1 MKLLLTAIAIF
12 MAYTTH
18 AQDFFKQG
26 DACYNQKNYTC
37 AYDNYMKGYEANL
50 SALKNVLYFRIGYC
64 LNNMKRFEESKV
76 WLRRSLNEKIELDPT
91 WSLAFAHYST
101 YKYDSAAIYYIRANG
116 LASTNESKK
125 NTSYYAGLSYFL
137 GKNYSAALTQFATSI
152 KLDSTDLNTQ
162 TYLAR
167 TYYSLKNYTVAETQF
182 RKLLTLS
189 KDSASISYAYKM
201 IGETFYNQRKYATAI
216 PSYRTALQNNPKDR
230 QLLGYIGDCYLNLN
244 KADSAR
250 QAYQQA
256 IDLVK
261 IQKKIFLGD
270 SIFIGDMNHGLLK
283 AFIQEKDTI
292 NAIKRL
298 ADIVKYDI
306 ESESLTDLVNLLVL
320 KRNDLKTLETL
331 MPTMIAGYKLYEM
344 NSQLA
349 WLYNNAAILYEKLK
363 QQPKALSNFRLA
375 VQADYPPTDYIG
387 SGFIKSLIK
396 EKKYKEAI
404 DTVNK
409 WETIPHKYPTL
420 FKPFLLNMQGRIA
433 YAQNDTA
440 TATKYFKEVIKTNY
454 TSPDA
459 NLFMGKMA
467 MDRKDS
473 SSAFNYWSRISSSN
487 IFGTEQD
494 MAMQVYKFM
503 GTRYFDMASKNPTY
517 GYSSYTAASEIFDKI
532 FAIDSNLAI
541 IRFYAGVTHLQLKR
555 VYTGKTHLL
564 KAADLYQKKK
574 DSLALVY
581 RWLGFAEMRGETI
594 PNYTKAFDYYQKGVQ
609 ANPSDSSVINDL
621 ATAYY
626 QQKDY
631 TKAAEAFGK
640 SVSAYKNSSNKAVA
654 YYNRALSY
662 YMNKQNA
669 ESLADVNKSLELNPQ
684 YADAKK
690 LKALLE
696 KPTQ

>member
-1 MKLLLTAIAIF
+1 MKLLLTALAIF
-12 MAYTTH
+12 MAYITH
-18 AQDFFKQG
+18 AQDYLKQG
-26 DACYNQKNYTC
+26 DDCYTQKNYGC

-50 SALKNVLYFRIGYC
+50 SAKKNILYFRIGYC

-76 WLRRSLNEKIELDPT
+76 WLWRALKESTDLDPT

-101 YKYDSAAIYYIRANG
+101 YKYDSAAIYYVRAYG
-116 LASTNESKK
+116 LATTNENKK
-125 NTSYYAGLSYFL
+125 STSYYAGLSYFL
-137 GKNYSAALTQFATSI
+137 GKNYTAALTQFNTCI
-152 KLDSTDLNTQ
+152 KLDTADLNTQ

-167 TYYSLKNYTVAETQF
+167 TNFSLKNYAIAETQF
-182 RKLLTLS
+182 RKLLTIS
-189 KDSASISYAYKM
+189 KDSASISYAHKM
-201 IGETFYNQRKYATAI
+201 IGETFYNQRKYAMAI
-216 PSYRTALQNNPKDR
+216 PSYRTALQHNPKDR
-230 QLLGYIGDCYLNLN
+230 QLIGYIGDAYLNLN
-244 KADSAR
+244 KSDSAR

-261 IQKKIFLGD
+261 SQKKYFLGD

-331 MPTMIAGYKLYEM
+331 MPAMIAGYKLYEM
-344 NSQLA
+344 NSELA
-349 WLYNNAAILYEKLK
+349 WLYNNAAMLYDKLK
-363 QQPKALSNFRLA
+363 QQPKALSHYRLA

-387 SGFIKSLIK
+387 AGFIKSLIK
-396 EKKYKEAI
+396 EKKYKEATDSI
-404 DTVNK
+404 NK
-409 WETIPHKYPTL
+409 WETVPNKYPNL
-420 FKPFLLNMQGRIA
+420 FKPFLLNMRGRIA

-440 TATKYFKEVIKTNY
+440 TAAKYFKEVIKTNY

-487 IFGTEQD
+487 NFGTEQD
-494 MAMQVYKFM
+494 LAMQVYRFM
-503 GTRYFDMASKNPTY
+503 GVRNFEIASKNPSY
-517 GYSSYTAASEIFDKI
+517 GYSSYTTASEVFDKI
-532 FAIDSNLAI
+532 FAIDSNIAV
-541 IRFYAGVTHLQLKR
+541 IRLYAGITHLQLKR
-555 VYTGKTHLL
+555 VYTGKMHLL
-564 KAADLYQKKK
+564 KAVDLYQKKK
-574 DSLALVY
+574 DSLAIVY

-594 PNYTKAFDYYQKGVQ
+594 PNYTKAYEYYQKGVQ
-609 ANPSDSSVINDL
+609 ANPADSAVINDL

-631 TKAAEAFGK
+631 VKAAETFGK
-640 SVSAYKNSSNKAVA
+640 NIAVYKSVGNKSIAH
-654 YYNRALSY
+654 YNKALSY
-662 YMNKQNA
+662 YMNKQNT
-669 ESLADVNKSLELNPQ
+669 ESLAEVNKSLELNPQ

-690 LKALLE
+690 LKAILE